1 MDQSES
7 METNT
12 NTDETSN
19 SLPTTTEAEVMVK
32 KKFTRVK
39 FIIIVTVLILLLVGI
54 PVSIVL
60 TKKSDTNATK
70 MMTNKVT
77 TTEITTKPVIPCD
90 TSCVN
95 TTTSTASSLSALYLF
110 DSNTIDYT
118 GNYNGT
124 PVGNPSYVPGY
135 VGYALKLNSSSSQFV
150 RLPSTFTF
158 YNRSS
163 TVELWINLQSPL
175 YSTSTPSEVNI
186 INQCASP
193 TPQNCLFY
201 SIRHQTLYQAF
212 GYDDKGGTTDM
223 STFLGQW
230 VHLAF
235 TYDSKT
241 RLRQIYLNGIP
252 EPTGAIPG
260 LTDALEGGPYMGI
273 GAQAFIGWNEHLDP
287 LTSYLNAYVD
297 HFSISNRAKSASEI
311 INDATLV
318 TYFSFDSGSLV
329 DNGPNM
335 LSGTAVGQTTISSVR
350 NQALSFTGNAATS
363 YFQVAG
369 LTALGTT
376 NASFSFALYIKP
388 TVLYG
393 IIVHVSMDPSG
404 TNGWCMPFIGFT
416 SSEYLAVQVWDGS
429 NMRYVLGPI
438 LTVDTWT
445 HVVQTFSITNGLKL
459 YINGTLY
466 SSASNVTAYSASGV
480 SNYLTIASTLTASIS
495 SNCLPNGVLDLD
507 SYNGGVDE
515 LRVYNKELTSEDVYT
530 LSSS

>member
-1 MDQSES
+1 MGPKRLEH
-7 METNT
+7 
-12 NTDETSN
+12 
-19 SLPTTTEAEVMVK
+19 L
-32 KKFTRVK
+32 
-39 FIIIVTVLILLLVGI
+39 
-54 PVSIVL
+54 
-60 TKKSDTNATK
+60 
-70 MMTNKVT
+70 
-77 TTEITTKPVIPCD
+77 EITTKPVVPCD
-90 TSCVN
+90 TPCVT
-95 TTTSTASSLSALYLF
+95 TTTSTADSLLALYLF
-110 DSNTIDYT
+110 DSNAMDYT

-135 VGYALKLNSSSSQFV
+135 VGYALKLNSLAGQYV
-150 RLPSTFTF
+150 TLPSTFTF

-175 YSTSTPSEVNI
+175 YLTSTPSEVNI
-186 INQCASP
+186 ISQCASVYSKDH
-193 TPQNCLFY
+193 CLFY
-201 SIRHQTLYQAF
+201 SIREQKLYQAF
-212 GYDDKGGTTDM
+212 GWDDKGGTTDM

-235 TYDSKT
+235 TYDSRT

-311 INDATLV
+311 MNDATLV

-429 NMRYVLGPI
+429 TMRYVLGPI